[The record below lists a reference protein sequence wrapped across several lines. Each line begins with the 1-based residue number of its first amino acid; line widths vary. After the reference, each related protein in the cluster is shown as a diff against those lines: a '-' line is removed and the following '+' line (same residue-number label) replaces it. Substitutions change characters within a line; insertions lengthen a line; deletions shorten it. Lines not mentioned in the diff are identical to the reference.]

1 MHLIA
6 VSKSLH
12 VDLNNSADN
21 LTKTHIR
28 PLRRKK
34 SLKPGSMDVILLMLI
49 TVVKVLLTD
58 PMTNKRCRRCLLTI
72 TCSDET
78 KKKGGK
84 GGQKVANIPPIHR
97 CQLQT
102 ASTGRKTEI
111 IFSINRDY
119 FMESAGVRYLR
130 TSC

>member
-21 LTKTHIR
+21 LTKTHIP

-34 SLKPGSMDVILLMLI
+34 SLKPGAMDVILLMLI

-72 TCSDET
+72 PCSDET

-84 GGQKVANIPPIHR
+84 GGHKVANIPPIHR
-97 CQLQT
+97 YQLQT